1 MEKRNGVAKSRVDG
15 IAGFTAGVVT
25 TMIFHPLDVIKTRL
39 QVNVQPTTGP
49 TKPRPLST
57 WDVFQTF
64 MKAKNPVSAA
74 YRGLPINV
82 VANSASWACFFHFK
96 DVFEGVISARGDE
109 LTPGEQLASG
119 GRPTALG
126 YFVASGLSGITTS
139 FITNPLWL
147 LRTRM
152 TSTDR
157 HKAEAYPSMR
167 VGALQVYRGEG
178 LGGFYK
184 GLGTSLLGTSHG
196 AIQFAMYE
204 SLRNARLLKQQQQ
217 RQRQQQQQQVDEA
230 GGGGG
235 SSSTTTDQ
243 KLSNEANVV
252 ISTVSKTTAALATF
266 PHQVI
271 RNRLQNQRDTTLY
284 GKGITGVVR
293 RMWQEGG
300 IRPFYRGIVPS
311 VLRTLPA
318 TWVTF
323 LVVENVRYYLPRW
336 LDNTEGSVFRE

>member
-1 MEKRNGVAKSRVDG
+1 
-15 IAGFTAGVVT
+15 
-25 TMIFHPLDVIKTRL
+25 
-39 QVNVQPTTGP
+39 
-49 TKPRPLST
+49 
-57 WDVFQTF
+57 
-64 MKAKNPVSAA
+64 MKAKNPLTAA
-74 YRGLPINV
+74 YRGLPINM

-96 DVFEGVISARGDE
+96 DVFEGVIAARGNE
-109 LTPGEQLASG
+109 LTPGDQLASG

-157 HKAEAYPSMR
+157 HTAEAYPNMR

-204 SLRNARLLKQQQQ
+204 SLRNACLRKQQQQ
-217 RQRQQQQQQVDEA
+217 HFRGSGGEA

-235 SSSTTTDQ
+235 GGGGDQ
-243 KLSNEANVV
+243 KLPDDANIV
-252 ISTVSKTTAALATF
+252 ISTVSKTTAALTTF
-266 PHQVI
+266 PHQVV

-336 LDNTEGSVFRE
+336 LDETDGGVSRE

>member
-1 MEKRNGVAKSRVDG
+1 MEKKNGGAKSRVDG

-39 QVNVQPTTGP
+39 QVNVQPTTGQ

-57 WDVFQTF
+57 KDVFRSF

-82 VANSASWACFFHFK
+82 LANSASWACFFHFK
-96 DVFEGVISARGDE
+96 DVFEGVISARGHE
-109 LTPGEQLASG
+109 LTPGGDQLASG

-139 FITNPLWL
+139 LITNPLWL

-157 HKAEAYPSMR
+157 HKAEAYPNMR

-178 LGGFYK
+178 LVGFYK

-204 SLRNARLLKQQQQ
+204 SLRNACLRK
-217 RQRQQQQQQVDEA
+217 QQQQQQFGAAHGEA
-230 GGGGG
+230 GGGRG
-235 SSSTTTDQ
+235 SSSGSSNGDQ
-243 KLSNEANVV
+243 KLSNEANIV

-266 PHQVI
+266 PHQVV

-284 GKGITGVVR
+284 GRGITGVVR

-336 LDNTEGSVFRE
+336 LDKT